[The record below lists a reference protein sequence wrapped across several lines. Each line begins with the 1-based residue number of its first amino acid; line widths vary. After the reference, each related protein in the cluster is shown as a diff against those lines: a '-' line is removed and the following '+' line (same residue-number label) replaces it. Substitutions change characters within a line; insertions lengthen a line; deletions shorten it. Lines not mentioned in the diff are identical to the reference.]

1 MANEIVAG
9 RVMEGSK
16 VTIDSDIVDGYTC
29 KVENP
34 QVAADEHGQAAA
46 GEQTYEVP
54 AE

>member
-1 MANEIVAG
+1 
-9 RVMEGSK
+9 MEGSK
-16 VTIDSDIVDGYTC
+16 VAIDSDIVDGYTC

-34 QVAADEHGQAAA
+34 QAAADEHRQAAA